1 MRLTEDARHVRLV
14 YGNRTEAQIAFRA
27 ELDASYATYVLSEP
41 TGGWQGEAGF
51 IDAAL
56 LDRVFSREEMRDWLF
71 VICGPAIMMDIVEDH
86 LIARGTPPHR
96 ILSERFD
103 YD

>member
-1 MRLTEDARHVRLV
+1 MRLI
-14 YGNRTEAQIAFRA
+14 YGNRVVDQIANRD
-27 ELDASYATYVLSEP
+27 ELGSQEVVYVLSDPPEN
-41 TGGWQGEAGF
+41 WRGESGY

-56 LDRVFSREEMRDWLF
+56 MDRVFSAKEFSDWAF
-71 VICGPAIMMDIVEDH
+71 VMCGPAIMMDIVEDH
-86 LIARGTPPHR
+86 LIEKGTPSHR